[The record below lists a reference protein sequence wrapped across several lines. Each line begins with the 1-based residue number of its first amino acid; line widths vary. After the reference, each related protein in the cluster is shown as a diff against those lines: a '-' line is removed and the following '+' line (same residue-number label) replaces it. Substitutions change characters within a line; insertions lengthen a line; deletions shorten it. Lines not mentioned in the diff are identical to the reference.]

1 MVVRPTDTNFRW
13 IPELYDANLDTAV
26 VKKLIRIHFTKNGP
40 SEKSWMT
47 QPCGLPLSPDIHYYR
62 RKWHRL
68 QLSWLSQ
75 FNKPIAAISTSPSIM
90 NHNGNT
96 NDFEVDFCNIKL
108 AIDKMFNFSAQSVCS
123 NNDKFKSVLNNRK
136 LIRTN
141 DYLSKY
147 MLNC

>member
-1 MVVRPTDTNFRW
+1 MVVRPTDTNFHW
-13 IPELYDANLDTAV
+13 ISELYDANLDTAV

-75 FNKPIAAISTSPSIM
+75 FNRPIAAISTSPSIM
-90 NHNGNT
+90 
-96 NDFEVDFCNIKL
+96 IKMEIL
-108 AIDKMFNFSAQSVCS
+108 MI
-123 NNDKFKSVLNNRK
+123 LK
-136 LIRTN
+136 LISLILNWLLIKCLTLV
-141 DYLSKY
+141 LSLY
-147 MLNC
+147 VVIMISSNQF